1 MFSETIPAHPTSV
14 CTAIPHPPATHPTS
28 VCTATPHPFAIQV
41 SGHGFSRAVKRRKK
55 SFLTAVGRRAAKRSD
70 LKTTPF
76 LADGSAL
83 PSASIVQC
91 AFPGTPRERASY
103 SADNRQ
109 RGFLPP
115 VRRNRCVPWRR
126 RHSARRS
133 TYQSVPGFPI
143 LH

>member
-1 MFSETIPAHPTSV
+1 LIFFLTPPAHPHIRLHRHAASIDHTRV
-14 CTAIPHPPATHPTS
+14 RARL
-28 VCTATPHPFAIQV
+28 
-41 SGHGFSRAVKRRKK
+41 SRAVKHKK
-55 SFLTAVGRRAAKRSD
+55 RSFLAARRARAQRSGARITI
-70 LKTTPF
+70 LSV
-76 LADGSAL
+76 ADGSAL

-91 AFPGTPRERASY
+91 AFPGTPRERVSY

-115 VRRNRCVPWRR
+115 ARRNRCVPLRR